1 MSYEDVRPDYED
13 LMTAIIKMQMRV
25 IGEGIAIHLAKSV
38 EGLEITHDGV
48 VVSYIGDPVK
58 ILEELVKIYKK
69 VEKNV
74 AITLAIHA
82 IRPLLEKNPELRI
95 PEILS
100 VYKTPLYGK

>member
-1 MSYEDVRPDYED
+1 MQYISLRVLRDWRSLMMALSY
-13 LMTAIIKMQMRV
+13 L
-25 IGEGIAIHLAKSV
+25 
-38 EGLEITHDGV
+38 
-48 VVSYIGDPVK
+48 K